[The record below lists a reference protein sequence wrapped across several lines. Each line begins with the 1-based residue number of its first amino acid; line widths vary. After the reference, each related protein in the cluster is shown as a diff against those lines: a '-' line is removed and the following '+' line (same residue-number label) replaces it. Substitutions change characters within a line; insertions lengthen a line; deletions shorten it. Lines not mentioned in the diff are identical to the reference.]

1 MTLAFLKSRCK
12 LRSAVVKMKKGQSA
26 GILWAIFSL
35 TLTIEDFK
43 GFLYKFN
50 SSPKQKKIEIAT
62 WPKAK
67 ILLSLIHLI

>member
-1 MTLAFLKSRCK
+1 MYTQISGRKNE
-12 LRSAVVKMKKGQSA
+12 KGQSA

-50 SSPKQKKIEIAT
+50 SSPKQKKNWNRNLAQGENT
-62 WPKAK
+62 PFTDTFD
-67 ILLSLIHLI
+67 LNLD